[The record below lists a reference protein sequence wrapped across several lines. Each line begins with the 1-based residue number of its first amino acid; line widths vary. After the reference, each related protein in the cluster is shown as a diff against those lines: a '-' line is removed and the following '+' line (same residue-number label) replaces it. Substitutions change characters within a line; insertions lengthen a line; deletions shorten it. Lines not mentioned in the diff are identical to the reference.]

1 VKPSA
6 PYHLDRVSPHIDE
19 IGRSDARVDARAG
32 NQDRYATYLAFLTD
46 GHLSAPNWQ
55 AYRAA
60 YEAERARLRTGA
72 GS

>member
-1 VKPSA
+1 MEPRA
-6 PYHLDRVSPHIDE
+6 PYHLDRVSPHIEE

-32 NQDRYATYLAFLTD
+32 NQDRYTTYLGFLAE

-60 YEAERARLRTGA
+60 YEAERLRLA
-72 GS
+72 ADPA